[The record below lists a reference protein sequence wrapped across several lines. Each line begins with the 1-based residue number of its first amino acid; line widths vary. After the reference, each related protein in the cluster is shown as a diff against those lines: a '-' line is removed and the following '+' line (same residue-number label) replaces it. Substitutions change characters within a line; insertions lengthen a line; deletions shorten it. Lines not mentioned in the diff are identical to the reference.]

1 LSPFWRRE
9 KPLHEQLAE
18 QGGLMTPGEESTRDV
33 APWNQAGIHGVPRP
47 REYDVVLSLDVEGLP
62 GNEISFVALED
73 GTLLLETEDEADLD
87 PFADAL
93 EGEIAPPY
101 RATAVRRGENT
112 WALAANSIQVAAI
125 ADEIEGDSVELAY
138 QDGETTL
145 LVDGAEAFG
154 SLPSL
159 EALAEGLDAYVIR
172 ADRLDGDLWEVK
184 VTPL

>member
-1 LSPFWRRE
+1 
-9 KPLHEQLAE
+9 
-18 QGGLMTPGEESTRDV
+18 MTPGEEETRDV

-47 REYDVVLSLDVEGLP
+47 REYDVVLSVAVEGLP
-62 GNEISFVALED
+62 GGEISFVALED
-73 GTLLLETEDEADLD
+73 GTLLLETEQDADLD

-101 RATAVRRGENT
+101 RATAVRKGENT
-112 WALAANSIQVAAI
+112 WAVAANSIQVATI
-125 ADEIEGDSVELAY
+125 ADEIDGESVELAY
-138 QDGETTL
+138 QQGETTL

-154 SLPSL
+154 SLPSV

-172 ADRLDGDLWEVK
+172 ADRLDGDLWEVR